1 MRFFPNANLQFKQ
14 CTPISKSLS
23 DGISQKEK
31 ILYEIKHSYNLLH
44 IYSVIHTI
52 QLYILFSYTHYFTR
66 YTQVFLGMF
75 YIANIHG
82 AGECELDIEY
92 FVVFVRTS
100 GLPE

>member
-1 MRFFPNANLQFKQ
+1 MYEMKQ
-14 CTPISKSLS
+14 
-23 DGISQKEK
+23 
-31 ILYEIKHSYNLLH
+31 SYNLLH

-75 YIANIHG
+75 YFANIHG

>member
-1 MRFFPNANLQFKQ
+1 
-14 CTPISKSLS
+14 
-23 DGISQKEK
+23 
-31 ILYEIKHSYNLLH
+31 
-44 IYSVIHTI
+44 
-52 QLYILFSYTHYFTR
+52 
-66 YTQVFLGMF
+66 MF

>member
-1 MRFFPNANLQFKQ
+1 MIGVVKR
-14 CTPISKSLS
+14 
-23 DGISQKEK
+23 
-31 ILYEIKHSYNLLH
+31 YNVYLFSI
-44 IYSVIHTI
+44 IYT
-52 QLYILFSYTHYFTR
+52 LFSYTHYFTR